1 MYKERNLYFISN
13 LTNLNSE
20 LSQFQESDI
29 SSLSGLVLCSKNEK
43 LRLDLPLLK
52 NYGWIYLICKIN
64 VKKILSKDCSIKFIL
79 NNDHQEDYMLKHE
92 VVSKLE
98 ELGWIEYQ
106 TPVYSPYNSQLS
118 IEINSIEMQIDYIR
132 FGSNANTITYIP
144 DMSLM
149 INLAIDVLL
158 LMTNITET
166 NAFSWNL
173 NIETNG
179 IIEACHHTILTIVAG
194 SSLGHGFLTED
205 NMVVIPGTRK
215 IKHLEENVEA
225 VKVNLSYGMMVVNHN
240 YWYIIITDN
249 DNIFHLLYPIN

>member
-43 LRLDLPLLK
+43 LH
-52 NYGWIYLICKIN
+52 
-64 VKKILSKDCSIKFIL
+64 CSIKFIL
-79 NNDHQEDYMLKHE
+79 NNDYQKDYMLEHE

-144 DMSLM
+144 DMTV
-149 INLAIDVLL
+149 DVLL
-158 LMTNITET
+158 LMTNITEV
-166 NAFSWNL
+166 NVLYVILL
-173 NIETNG
+173 NFLHEKNEQRI
-179 IIEACHHTILTIVAG
+179 AG
-194 SSLGHGFLTED
+194 C
-205 NMVVIPGTRK
+205 
-215 IKHLEENVEA
+215 
-225 VKVNLSYGMMVVNHN
+225 
-240 YWYIIITDN
+240 
-249 DNIFHLLYPIN
+249 

>member
-79 NNDHQEDYMLKHE
+79 NNDYQKDYMLEHE

-149 INLAIDVLL
+149 SYLLPDYHQLFSNVPETFKDKYFPRKEMENLLDLKDILD
-158 LMTNITET
+158 
-166 NAFSWNL
+166 NL
-173 NIETNG
+173 
-179 IIEACHHTILTIVAG
+179 
-194 SSLGHGFLTED
+194 
-205 NMVVIPGTRK
+205 
-215 IKHLEENVEA
+215 
-225 VKVNLSYGMMVVNHN
+225 
-240 YWYIIITDN
+240 
-249 DNIFHLLYPIN
+249 